1 MNDEPEKKKPTK
13 LAIGVEGG
21 FDLNDKQFNFE
32 HEYSIYVYP
41 EDKELTFTC
50 TTPPTS
56 INNESASSLL
66 TDTVT
71 KSVLSIINAQST
83 NYKEELAA
91 QAAAWDG
98 EKRFV
103 SKHSASLLQLPNPP
117 QVPPNPDL
125 WKCELCDIRNNLWLN
140 LTDGKIL
147 CGRKNFGKHF
157 FNRHNSVFVDL
168 ILSKLIYWITISF
181 INFINS
187 FIRIFKLFVYF

>member
-56 INNESASSLL
+56 INNESASSL
-66 TDTVT
+66 TDTVS
-71 KSVLSIINAQST
+71 KSLLSIINAQSI

-103 SKHSASLLQLPNPP
+103 SKNSASLLQLPNPP

-147 CGRKNFGKHF
+147 CGRKNFGKYLKLF
-157 FNRHNSVFVDL
+157 IRHKLVGFRVFLDL
-168 ILSKLIYWITISF
+168 ILLKLM
-181 INFINS
+181 
-187 FIRIFKLFVYF
+187 